1 MENKVKEI
9 IARVLHVPVEEIKND
24 TEIGELDEWDSLH
37 NLTIFAELQ
46 KAFDVKI
53 TQNMLIDLENVADII
68 VMLKGLG
75 KCLR

>member
-75 KCLR
+75 K

>member
-9 IARVLHVPVEEIKND
+9 IARVLHVPLEEIKND

-37 NLTIFAELQ
+37 NLTIFSELQ

-68 VMLKGLG
+68 VMLQSLEK
-75 KCLR
+75 

>member
-53 TQNMLIDLENVADII
+53 TQNMLTDLENVADII
-68 VMLKGLG
+68 VMLQSLEK
-75 KCLR
+75 

>member
-1 MENKVKEI
+1 MEDKVKEI

-53 TQNMLIDLENVADII
+53 TQDMLIDLENVADII
-68 VMLKGLG
+68 VLLKGLA
-75 KCLR
+75 K

>member
-1 MENKVKEI
+1 MEDKVKEI

-37 NLTIFAELQ
+37 NLTIFVELQ

-53 TQNMLIDLENVADII
+53 TQDMLIDLENVADII
-68 VMLKGLG
+68 VLLKGLA
-75 KCLR
+75 K

>member
-1 MENKVKEI
+1 MDNKVKEI

-75 KCLR
+75 K

>member
-37 NLTIFAELQ
+37 NLTIFSELQ

-68 VMLKGLG
+68 VMLQSLEK
-75 KCLR
+75 

>member
-1 MENKVKEI
+1 MEDKVKEI
-9 IARVLHVPVEEIKND
+9 IARVLHVPVEKIKND

-53 TQNMLIDLENVADII
+53 TQDMLIDLENVADII
-68 VMLKGLG
+68 VLLKGLA
-75 KCLR
+75 K